1 MHPDPE
7 RWVVIEPEAESN
19 EAATG
24 GRRYRVA
31 RPGHDRRVASEPE
44 TGPDETGRARRI
56 SGQTNGL
63 TLPGRERETETG
75 GGDSPTIRTDT
86 RGRSY
91 GTRRQRRGAISV
103 QPLHNPL
110 APVPPQRVL
119 VPIIGVNDELLPS
132 TEDRL
137 HPIALRAKAG
147 DRNARNGLYAA
158 FEQKIHRIASRL
170 TIPTAFGT
178 DTGVWDRHD
187 VEQEAFIAFTDLVDV
202 WIETIP
208 FGRYVL
214 ANLPWR
220 LRDAVYRG
228 VGRRNV
234 PPRTMAVTPDRAH
247 WLTDD
252 SAAAAEAK
260 ALIVTLAVNL
270 EEPQRSILVS
280 HICDGKSLTDIA
292 RDLEISRR
300 TVTRHWLQIR
310 QDLAGDLV
318 RPVPDD

>member
-7 RWVVIEPEAESN
+7 RWVIIEPEAETD
-19 EAATG
+19 EA
-24 GRRYRVA
+24 
-31 RPGHDRRVASEPE
+31 GH
-44 TGPDETGRARRI
+44 ARRI
-56 SGQTNGL
+56 SGQAHGL
-63 TLPGRERETETG
+63 TLPRRAPEPG
-75 GGDSPTIRTDT
+75 GMDSPTIRPDT
-86 RGRSY
+86 RVRPY
-91 GTRRQRRGAISV
+91 RARRQRRGTIAV

-119 VPIIGVNDELLPS
+119 FLVPIIGVNDELLPAI
-132 TEDRL
+132 EDRL

-280 HICDGKSLTDIA
+280 HICDGKSLTHIA
-292 RDLEISRR
+292 RDLKISRR

-310 QDLAGDLV
+310 QDLAADLV